1 MTTWKR
7 GDRVYLK
14 HAPDIAGEVR
24 ESEDGV
30 VVVISDVCH
39 QRLYVTAEDLEWF
52 TRPVAPQKTIEI
64 TAESG
69 FNYGRLASFD
79 TPQTETTG
87 VNIERITI
95 NGVTALQE
103 AEAVA

>member
-52 TRPVAPQKTIEI
+52 TATGFTKHIEI
-64 TAESG
+64 TQRNRA
-69 FNYGRLASFD
+69 L
-79 TPQTETTG
+79 TTDDWRPS
-87 VNIERITI
+87 IRRRPKPR
-95 NGVTALQE
+95 A
-103 AEAVA
+103 